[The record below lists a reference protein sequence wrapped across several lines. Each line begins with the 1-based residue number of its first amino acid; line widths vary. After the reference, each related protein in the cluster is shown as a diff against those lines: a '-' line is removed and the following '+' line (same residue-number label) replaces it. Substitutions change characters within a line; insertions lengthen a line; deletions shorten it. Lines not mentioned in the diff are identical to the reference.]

1 LIDFSLQIV
10 YEQAVPF
17 HVGLQNISTLK
28 QEAFNWDTEHVDQI
42 SRAVFG
48 CMGILQTSSSLE
60 FAKVKENESQCS
72 DSLSL
77 KTPSAS
83 QNGSFLPPPTR
94 ERYIMISY
102 NVTNKA
108 LVRKIR
114 EELEKVELKTWVA
127 YKNLWPGSPNEV
139 LHTAIERA
147 SAVLV
152 CCSDGYKKSADC
164 RAQAQH
170 AIRHMTPMLFAQ
182 VEKGYRQEGWLAHLF
197 CNNPYFD
204 LSESAL
210 PFETVSSK
218 LIEAVNNVFSE
229 GLGEKSS
236 SYNSKEGCPTW
247 ANWNRDQVQ
256 EWLLKNE
263 LNFLSEM

>member
-1 LIDFSLQIV
+1 LIDFSPSNSLWTSF
-10 YEQAVPF
+10 YFSCRASKD
-17 HVGLQNISTLK
+17 ISTLK
-28 QEAFNWDTEHVDQI
+28 PEAVKWDTEHVDQI

-48 CMGILQTSSSLE
+48 CMRILQNSASLE
-60 FAKVKENESQCS
+60 FSKVKENES
-72 DSLSL
+72 DSLLL
-77 KTPSAS
+77 KTPSSS
-83 QNGSFLPPPTR
+83 QNGSFLPPPNR

-127 YKNLWPGSPNEV
+127 YQNFWPGSPNDV

-164 RAQAQH
+164 RAQAEH
-170 AIRHMTPMLFAQ
+170 AITHMTPMLFAQ
-182 VEKGYRQEGWLAHLF
+182 VEKGYRPEGWLAHLLG
-197 CNNPYFD
+197 NNPYFD
-204 LSESAL
+204 LSESGI

-218 LIEAVNNVFSE
+218 LIEAVNNIFSD
-229 GLGEKSS
+229 GLVEKSS
-236 SYNSKEGCPTW
+236 SSNSKEGCPTW

-263 LNFLSEM
+263 LTFLSEMWA

>member
-1 LIDFSLQIV
+1 MIDFSLQIL

-17 HVGLQNISTLK
+17 HVGLQKISTLK
-28 QEAFNWDTEHVDQI
+28 PEAFNWDTEHVDQI

-60 FAKVKENESQCS
+60 FAKVKENESQFS
-72 DSLSL
+72 DSLLL

-83 QNGSFLPPPTR
+83 QNDTFLPPPTR
-94 ERYIMISY
+94 EKYIMISY
-102 NVTNKA
+102 NVSNKA
-108 LVRKIR
+108 IVRKIR
-114 EELEKVELKTWVA
+114 EEFEKVEVKTWVV
-127 YKNLWPGSPNEV
+127 YQNLWPGSANDV
-139 LHTAIERA
+139 LHKAIERA

-170 AIRHMTPMLFAQ
+170 ALASMTPMLFAQ
-182 VEKGYRQEGWLAHLF
+182 VEKGYRPEGWLALLLA
-197 CNNPYFD
+197 NNHYFD
-204 LSESAL
+204 LTGSGL

-218 LIEAVNNVFSE
+218 LFEAVNGIFSDV
-229 GLGEKSS
+229 LGEKSS
-236 SYNSKEGCPTW
+236 PSNSKEGCPTW

-256 EWLLKNE
+256 EWLMKNE